1 MTDVSGAAKTEA
13 QGRRSG
19 SDRPASGRF
28 PEQQSAEISVGLIG
42 SGRRRI
48 EAIEDR
54 LAAELAAER
63 LCGADA
69 EEVVPWSEAKKE
81 LGLA

>member
-1 MTDVSGAAKTEA
+1 MTDASGAAKTET
-13 QGRRSG
+13 QERRSG
-19 SDRPASGRF
+19 SDRPASARS
-28 PEQQSAEISVGLIG
+28 PEQQPAEISAGLIG

-54 LAAELAAER
+54 LAAKLAAER

-69 EEVVPWSEAKKE
+69 EDFVPWSEARKE

>member
-1 MTDVSGAAKTEA
+1 MTSVSGAAKSVQE
-13 QGRRSG
+13 RSSG
-19 SDRPASGRF
+19 SDRPATGHSSERQ
-28 PEQQSAEISVGLIG
+28 PAEISAGLIE

-63 LCGADA
+63 LCGEDA
-69 EEVVPWSEAKKE
+69 EEFVPWSEAKKE